1 MITAH
6 PGYTAGQKLL
16 RVVKKVITRAMDGTA
31 KDGSGLMPQV
41 ITRTIDGPAK
51 ECGGDESCRILSVWA
66 GGAGGISRIHCA
78 KCTVSYAA
86 LTATEYQCS
95 ADSFPSGSRRP
106 EAIGPIANKK
116 RILACCL
123 VVCVCVL
130 VYMYYM
136 LSLGTEGYRASVYC

>member
-1 MITAH
+1 MF
-6 PGYTAGQKLL
+6 
-16 RVVKKVITRAMDGTA
+16 
-31 KDGSGLMPQV
+31 
-41 ITRTIDGPAK
+41 
-51 ECGGDESCRILSVWA
+51 
-66 GGAGGISRIHCA
+66 
-78 KCTVSYAA
+78 KCSVSYAA

-130 VYMYYM
+130 VYMYCM